1 MSITI
6 EGRVWEGVRESCGKQ
21 GPLYRMYKLRELFIL
36 FYPIINVEK
45 SATNYKN

>member
-21 GPLYRMYKLRELFIL
+21 GPLQDVQTKGIVYTVLSNNKCGKVSNQL
-36 FYPIINVEK
+36 
-45 SATNYKN
+45 